1 MLIYQVWKRLLVS
14 CRGERAAIRKRR
26 QRLRDSGEDTEGAMS
41 VDLGSSDE
49 ELAVEQI
56 DTQVVQVL
64 QQLPAAQHRA

>member
-1 MLIYQVWKRLLVS
+1 
-14 CRGERAAIRKRR
+14 
-26 QRLRDSGEDTEGAMS
+26 MS

-64 QQLPAAQHRA
+64 QQLPAKTQLTAVRQMQVWP